1 MNKLYANTKNFL
13 GYLPR
18 VIVLGALLA
27 LPLVAV
33 NQVRADNGS
42 ILESIEEKG
51 GGIGFV
57 LLVSL
62 QRG

>member
-1 MNKLYANTKNFL
+1 MSNLYSNIKTSL
-13 GYLPR
+13 SYLPR
-18 VIVLGALLA
+18 VLVLGMLLA
-27 LPLVAV
+27 LPLIAV
-33 NQVRADNGS
+33 NQVRADNSS